1 MNIQAL
7 IQAAS
12 GLLGSQSGSGSSP
25 SSAQADPFHALSALT
40 NPAPPPQAPPID
52 PDVQELANTVGLEG
66 GSVMDLQALLQAASG
81 ILGSPP
87 GAASS
92 PAAAAQAPTNP
103 SAALLA
109 DPGYAAQIAANPF
122 LANPAYV
129 QAAAI
134 ASSSIQGIDPDVQEL
149 ADHFGLDERIT
160 KQLDNEMKNRQDT
173 FEGDLLALW
182 DILEHARSPPG
193 LLSVKIKE
201 MQAGTFVGQPTIDK
215 DIKEFQ
221 RMYKLDDQAT
231 RKLAEVLHNRKE
243 TREQDIEL
251 MHRHLETSNKPSARV
266 MMMLGKL
273 RSGEPLPEPDKRIAP
288 GSYLDRKEREKE
300 REKEE
305 ARNGRGRSRDRR
317 RSGRSRSRDHRR
329 SRSRDRR
336 RSSRSRER
344 ERERRNK

>member
-1 MNIQAL
+1 
-7 IQAAS
+7 
-12 GLLGSQSGSGSSP
+12 
-25 SSAQADPFHALSALT
+25 
-40 NPAPPPQAPPID
+40 
-52 PDVQELANTVGLEG
+52 
-66 GSVMDLQALLQAASG
+66 MDLQALL
-81 ILGSPP
+81 
-87 GAASS
+87 
-92 PAAAAQAPTNP
+92 AAATGLLGTGGSGSQALSSQPAQTVPAT
-103 SAALLA
+103 ALLA
-109 DPGYAAQIAANPF
+109 DPAYAAQIAANPF

-160 KQLDNEMKNRQDT
+160 KQLDNEMKNRQET

-201 MQAGTFVGQPTIDK
+201 MQAGTFVGQPTMDK

-221 RMYKLDDQAT
+221 KMYKLDEQAT

-251 MHRHLETSNKPSARV
+251 MHKHLETSNKPSARV

-305 ARNGRGRSRDRR
+305 ARGGRGRSRDRR
-317 RSGRSRSRDHRR
+317 RGGKSRSRDRDRR

-336 RSSRSRER
+336 RSRSRER
-344 ERERRNK
+344 RK

>member
-1 MNIQAL
+1 MDLQAL
-7 IQAAS
+7 LAAAS
-12 GLLGSQSGSGSSP
+12 GLLGSGSTSVSSQPAQSLPVHSP
-25 SSAQADPFHALSALT
+25 
-40 NPAPPPQAPPID
+40 
-52 PDVQELANTVGLEG
+52 
-66 GSVMDLQALLQAASG
+66 
-81 ILGSPP
+81 
-87 GAASS
+87 
-92 PAAAAQAPTNP
+92 
-103 SAALLA
+103 ALLA
-109 DPGYAAQIAANPF
+109 DPAYAAQIAANPF

-221 RMYKLDDQAT
+221 KMYKLDDQAT

-300 REKEE
+300 RDKEE
-305 ARNGRGRSRDRR
+305 ARGARGRSRDRR
-317 RSGRSRSRDHRR
+317 RSGRSRSRENRKSRSRDRRR

-336 RSSRSRER
+336 DR
-344 ERERRNK
+344 K